1 MSPIRPDFNWKSFHV
16 NRRKFIDKP
25 YTIWFS
31 ARITTISSRYLSDLF
46 DDLHGCNSN
55 YTGVKMT
62 NIRTTLPDVI
72 RSDRPFSATVIH
84 VFSPIYTHVL
94 SWDALGVKSPVK
106 FFKIEPNSE
115 RIPRSLLRGASKKYR
130 MLEDIAWS
138 IYKTLNIKGP
148 DTSGR

>member
-1 MSPIRPDFNWKSFHV
+1 MRPDFNWNSFHV
-16 NRRKFIDKP
+16 NHSIFIDKP
-25 YTIWFS
+25 NTMWFFVRNS
-31 ARITTISSRYLSDLF
+31 TDPSRYLSDLF
-46 DDLHGCNSN
+46 GDLHGCNSN
-55 YTGVKMT
+55 YTDVKMT

-72 RSDRPFSATVIH
+72 RSDRPFSARVIH
-84 VFSPIYTHVL
+84 VFPPIYTYVL
-94 SWDALGVKSPVK
+94 SWDALGGKSPVK